1 MTTETMTTMT
11 MMMVVVITTT
21 TTTMMM
27 MMMMMMMMTGDPV
40 AADAHGRSHSVHDG
54 CVYITDDDM
63 TTRR

>member
-1 MTTETMTTMT
+1 MTTMT
-11 MMMVVVITTT
+11 MMTVVVITT
-21 TTTMMM
+21 
-27 MMMMMMMMTGDPV
+27 MMMMTGDTV